1 MKDLEKENSRLKRLL
16 ADAELD
22 STLMAAVIRRP
33 QGGLREGCTNGEK
46 LLTKRRFWGSFEVTA

>member
-1 MKDLEKENSRLKRLL
+1 MASGLTAAKRLKDLENENSRLKRLL

-33 QGGLREGCTNGEK
+33 QGGLREG
-46 LLTKRRFWGSFEVTA
+46 LRQR